1 MPIFIHQSLDA
12 NGRRKSGEIQA
23 VDRADALETLQR
35 TRLTPIFLHLKGV
48 AGQSGSGLP
57 LSLPWFLQRVSMA
70 DKILLTRHLAAVVR
84 SGMSLHEALDILYE
98 DARKPVIKRILADA
112 KYNVERGSPLS
123 AVFAMYPRHFSPVW
137 VGMVQAGEK
146 SGTLEEALVN
156 LGDALMRDNELIK
169 RVRSAMIYP
178 SVLLAASAGVVVL
191 LLTFLLPRLANVLA
205 STRTE
210 LPLITRFFIG
220 ISKILSFNPLL
231 TIMFFAAAVFGI
243 FVLFR
248 SRSGR
253 AVLMEILHRLPIAQR
268 SVRGLA
274 LARLTRTLHNL
285 LKSGIGAL
293 EAFEITA
300 QSVGD
305 SVYEKQLRGLRED
318 AKKGLSLSTAL
329 GNRRDYFPRLFISMI
344 TIGEKTG
351 TLDKSLE
358 ILASFYDEE
367 TDRTMK
373 NLVGILEPALL
384 LVMGIIVG
392 GVALSVLLPIYQ
404 LVGSFR

>member
-1 MPIFIHQSLDA
+1 M
-12 NGRRKSGEIQA
+12 
-23 VDRADALETLQR
+23 
-35 TRLTPIFLHLKGV
+35 
-48 AGQSGSGLP
+48 
-57 LSLPWFLQRVSMA
+57 
-70 DKILLTRHLAAVVR
+70 
-84 SGMSLHEALDILYE
+84 
-98 DARKPVIKRILADA
+98 
-112 KYNVERGSPLS
+112 
-123 AVFAMYPRHFSPVW
+123 
-137 VGMVQAGEK
+137 
-146 SGTLEEALVN
+146 
-156 LGDALMRDNELIK
+156 
-169 RVRSAMIYP
+169 
-178 SVLLAASAGVVVL
+178 
-191 LLTFLLPRLANVLA
+191 
-205 STRTE
+205 
-210 LPLITRFFIG
+210 
-220 ISKILSFNPLL
+220 
-231 TIMFFAAAVFGI
+231 
-243 FVLFR
+243 
-248 SRSGR
+248 
-253 AVLMEILHRLPIAQR
+253 
-268 SVRGLA
+268 
-274 LARLTRTLHNL
+274 
-285 LKSGIGAL
+285 KSGIGAL

-384 LVMGIIVG
+384 LIMGIIVG